1 VELPNKEDTVII
13 HYGCSDLKKP
23 EHIIFWVGA
32 VYFNQGQKEYFFED
46 GEEIEII
53 QNLKGFVEEH
63 KDKTFIHWSMNKMN
77 FGFKRIERRHEE
89 LQGAVISIEPPLIF
103 DLSEYLKEKYGV
115 YYVPKIDPGR
125 LNYIASLNN
134 FSGYKVNVEVKELN
148 EASERL
154 ELLYSICEA
163 EREGK
168 LKTLTSRDKV
178 NPFPRL
184 FTSYDIFEK
193 FLEYTDEHILDPF
206 VDYSFLKKRLQY
218 EKLIHNLRDKEFI
231 EFLFHEMNIISEK
244 VYSEFTIQGRLSSLQ
259 KSSSTQRENNFINT
273 FC

>member
-1 VELPNKEDTVII
+1 MELPNKEDTVII

-168 LKTLTSRDKV
+168 LKTLASRDEV
-178 NPFPRL
+178 NTYPDYFKSYGFNL
-184 FTSYDIFEK
+184 FNDFVNATPADIKLAPVSFLVDQLRKDGLMNSDISLKKTFE
-193 FLEYTDEHILDPF
+193 FLESELNINFGTAVKFKTDVGAQKHLPVYEA
-206 VDYSFLKKRLQY
+206 LKKRY
-218 EKLIHNLRDKEFI
+218 DTVPK
-231 EFLFHEMNIISEK
+231 
-244 VYSEFTIQGRLSSLQ
+244 
-259 KSSSTQRENNFINT
+259 
-273 FC
+273 